1 MTKKNMIWTTG
12 EDPETTANDDSIARN
27 VELRYDEI
35 SRCTEIRVT
44 RQTLFDDQIS
54 LPKLLEPLVAIKLG
68 TVLIDAARKQIDA
81 ELYE

>member
-1 MTKKNMIWTTG
+1 MTEKNMVWTTD

-27 VELRYDEI
+27 VELRYDET

-44 RQTLFDDQIS
+44 RQTSFDDKIS
-54 LPKLLEPLVAIKLG
+54 LPKLLEPLVAIELG
-68 TVLIDAARKQIDA
+68 IALIDAARKQIEA

>member
-1 MTKKNMIWTTG
+1 MTEKDMIWTTG

-27 VELRYDEI
+27 VELRYDETT
-35 SRCTEIRVT
+35 RCTEIRVT
-44 RQTLFDDQIS
+44 RQTLYDDQIS

-68 TVLIDAARKQIDA
+68 IALIDEARKQIEA